1 MIVPLKYLSKFWR
14 TLETPLIN
22 MKLKLFQF
30 GSGNVAA
37 ETTKFEITDAKKF
50 VPVVILSIQ
59 DNAKLLQQL
68 KSSFKEQL
76 TGTNINQK

>member
-1 MIVPLKYLSKFWR
+1 MLS
-14 TLETPLIN
+14 N
-22 MKLKLFQF
+22 A
-30 GSGNVAA
+30 AA

-76 TGTNINQK
+76 TGININQK

>member
-1 MIVPLKYLSKFWR
+1 MLS
-14 TLETPLIN
+14 N
-22 MKLKLFQF
+22 
-30 GSGNVAA
+30 AA
-37 ETTKFEITDAKKF
+37 VETTKFEITDAKKF